1 MKTLNKDFLELLRLL
16 KHVMHKGQTQQVVEL
31 EKKLEADGE
40 DAEIK
45 AALSEHLLKRGNLLM
60 QMGDKDGAQKDMQRY
75 LQLNPEKI
83 GELSGEFKAEGRE
96 HCR

>member
-1 MKTLNKDFLELLRLL
+1 MELNEMNPVLLVATL
-16 KHVMHKGQTQQVVEL
+16 TQQVVEL

-60 QMGDKDGAQKDMQRY
+60 QMGDKDGARKDMQRY

>member
-1 MKTLNKDFLELLRLL
+1 MDLNEMNPVLLVATL
-16 KHVMHKGQTQQVVEL
+16 TQQVVEL
-31 EKKLEADGE
+31 EKKLETNGE

-45 AALSEHLLKRGNLLM
+45 TALSEHLLKRGNLLM

>member
-1 MKTLNKDFLELLRLL
+1 MDLNEMNPVLLVATL
-16 KHVMHKGQTQQVVEL
+16 TQQVVEL

-40 DAEIK
+40 DARSK

-60 QMGDKDGAQKDMQRY
+60 QMGDKDGARKDMQRY

>member
-1 MKTLNKDFLELLRLL
+1 MDLNEMNPVLLVATL
-16 KHVMHKGQTQQVVEL
+16 TQQVVEL

-40 DAEIK
+40 NAEIK

-60 QMGDKDGAQKDMQRY
+60 QMGDKDGARKDMPRY

>member
-1 MKTLNKDFLELLRLL
+1 MDLNEMNPVLLVATL
-16 KHVMHKGQTQQVVEL
+16 TQQVVEL

-45 AALSEHLLKRGNLLM
+45 AALSGHLLKRGNLLM
-60 QMGDKDGAQKDMQRY
+60 QMGDKDGARKDMQRY